1 MSEQAVWLLAFLG
14 LYWAFSL
21 YWGLASA
28 RLADGP
34 KSYFLADRN
43 LPAWIVVTATTAFAF
58 NGWMFLGYPDLVF
71 RDGFPFAETGLG
83 AITIALGSAFFLK
96 RQWMLGKR
104 FGYVTPGEMAG
115 HYFGGEVIRI
125 AMLVIAL
132 VFAVPFV
139 AMQLGVA
146 GAIVASLSDGLADR
160 TAAMWVLTVIAFA
173 YVAFGGM
180 RGAAYVG
187 ALQGVLV
194 AAAMVVLGLYAYWLA
209 GGFDGFIAGLGK
221 LSLAAAPAD
230 GAPALDTAR
239 LFEIPGVIQ
248 FTAGLGVETPAGGI
262 WTAVMIFS
270 YGLALMGLTLNPV
283 FSVLAFSSRSPKGFA
298 TQATW
303 ASAALMGGL
312 LMLFSLAAGLAP
324 DLLGGSKA
332 IAEAGLAAGAAF
344 AGAELPGQAGVVG
357 ALAGLLGES
366 APWFAAILAVAA
378 VAAVQALAAISA
390 SATSTLVVRDLFKRY
405 IDPALDLERQRVYA
419 RIGVGLILLVALL
432 IETAA
437 PSAGVALGALAL
449 SFGLQL
455 LPVLAAICWI
465 PWITRPAATVGLV
478 AGMAFALFTEN
489 FGIALAAFFGLDLPW
504 GRWPWTIHSAAWGLF
519 ANIVVVI
526 VVSLISQRSE
536 ERAHRRTF
544 HDFLK
549 SHAVLPV
556 RRHYLRFVA
565 WAAALA
571 WLFFAIGPGAV
582 IGNRLFGDPK
592 GGTAAWALGLP
603 PLWGWQLGWWAAGV
617 LLVWFLSDRMGMATM
632 PSKFIELA
640 PKAERTAAP
649 ARKTGMELVR
659 IWFWIVVLAAAIAT
673 LLNWSFGP

>member
-43 LPAWIVVTATTAFAF
+43 LPAWIVVTAATAFAF

-132 VFAVPFV
+132 VFAIPFV

-160 TAAMWVLTVIAFA
+160 TMAMWVLTVVAFA

-209 GGFDGFIAGLGK
+209 GGFDAFIAALGK
-221 LSLAAAPAD
+221 LSLAAAPAE
-230 GAPALDTAR
+230 GAPAADTAR

-312 LMLFSLAAGLAP
+312 LMLFSLAAGLVP
-324 DLLGGSKA
+324 DLLGGSTT
-332 IAEAGLAAGAAF
+332 IAGGGLAAGTAL
-344 AGAELPGQAGVVG
+344 AGTDLPGPAGVVG
-357 ALAGLLGES
+357 ALTGLFGRS

-378 VAAVQALAAISA
+378 VAAVQALAAIAA

-405 IDPALDLERQRVYA
+405 IDPALDLERQRLYA
-419 RIGVGLILLVALL
+419 RIGVGLILLAALL
-432 IETAA
+432 IATAA

-478 AGMAFALFTEN
+478 AGMVFALFTEN
-489 FGIALAAFFGLDLPW
+489 FGIALAGFFGLDLPW
-504 GRWPWTIHSAAWGLF
+504 GRWPWTIHSAVWGLS

-526 VVSLISQRSE
+526 VVSLISQRSGE
-536 ERAHRRTF
+536 KAHRRAF

-582 IGNRLFGDPK
+582 IGNTLFGDPK
-592 GGTAAWALGLP
+592 GGTAAWALGVP

-632 PSKFIELA
+632 PSKLIELA
-640 PKAERTAAP
+640 PKAERTPAP
-649 ARKTGMELVR
+649 ARKTGIELVR
-659 IWFWIVVLAAAIAT
+659 IWFWIVVLAAAVAT